1 MHSAL
6 EIVASVDRLKSLPA
20 VYHRIRAELES
31 PEGSLTE
38 IARLITHD
46 GVMTG
51 RVLQVINSPLYGFS
65 GKIDSVMR
73 AVQLLGMQQVHDL
86 VLATAISEAFDGVH
100 AERMNMRLFW
110 RQSVLRGLAARVIAR
125 HCGLLDA
132 ERMFVIGLLADLGHL
147 VMYLTLPEKTEQAQ
161 QESDNTDR
169 PLHEIERRLIG
180 ADYAE
185 VGGALLDSWQLP
197 LGFASAVAGQ
207 HTPCTAGA
215 HNFEAAILSLANRI
229 ADADRRG
236 LSSDEAASRVDSS
249 IWPHLD
255 LNPDAMGEIREEAEL
270 NLAAVTALFFPRH
283 HG

>member
-1 MHSAL
+1 MKGF
-6 EIVASVDRLKSLPA
+6 ASRMGSLG
-20 VYHRIRAELES
+20 RFETRAE
-31 PEGSLTE
+31 
-38 IARLITHD
+38 R
-46 GVMTG
+46 
-51 RVLQVINSPLYGFS
+51 
-65 GKIDSVMR
+65 DS
-73 AVQLLGMQQVHDL
+73 AVR
-86 VLATAISEAFDGVH
+86 E
-100 AERMNMRLFW
+100 E
-110 RQSVLRGLAARVIAR
+110 LAASR
-125 HCGLLDA
+125 
-132 ERMFVIGLLADLGHL
+132 
-147 VMYLTLPEKTEQAQ
+147 
-161 QESDNTDR
+161 
-169 PLHEIERRLIG
+169 HEIERRLIG